1 MTPEEIQRRVIE
13 VLVKKLNVEPA
24 KITPDTRLAEDLG
37 VDSFGAV
44 EIMFELEEAFSL
56 KISDSD
62 IAHIRTVKDIVAYLD
77 EWLRKTADA

>member
-62 IAHIRTVKDIVAYLD
+62 IAHIRTVKDIVVYLD
-77 EWLRKTADA
+77 EWLRKTASA